1 MPLLPHTNPC
11 LLNLESVRERRA
23 PGMTTSVSEFTTNDG
38 VKLVYEV
45 GEGASV
51 SSTNSPV
58 VLVHGWS
65 GSKHYFDHS
74 FAALISAPNPPP
86 KVVRYDLR
94 GHGDS
99 DKPTWGYHVA
109 RYAADLR
116 DLLGEDR
123 RSLRCRRLTRH
134 TRYTRYTRYTQKRFF
149 H

>member
-1 MPLLPHTNPC
+1 
-11 LLNLESVRERRA
+11 
-23 PGMTTSVSEFTTNDG
+23 MTTTADYFTTNDG

-45 GEGASV
+45 GEGGSS
-51 SSTNSPV
+51 SSTASPV

-74 FAALISAPNPPP
+74 FAAMMSAPNPPS

-99 DKPTWGYHVA
+99 DKPSWGYHVA

-116 DLLGEDR
+116 DLLGEGAGLGGACVR
-123 RSLRCRRLTRH
+123 ACVRACVCASS
-134 TRYTRYTRYTQKRFF
+134 
-149 H
+149 

>member
-1 MPLLPHTNPC
+1 
-11 LLNLESVRERRA
+11 
-23 PGMTTSVSEFTTNDG
+23 MTTTVSDFTTNDG

-45 GEGASV
+45 GEGGSE

-74 FAALISAPNPPP
+74 FAALISAPNPPS

-116 DLLGEDR
+116 DLLGEGQ
-123 RSLRCRRLTRH
+123 SH
-134 TRYTRYTRYTQKRFF
+134 FPSVV
-149 H
+149 